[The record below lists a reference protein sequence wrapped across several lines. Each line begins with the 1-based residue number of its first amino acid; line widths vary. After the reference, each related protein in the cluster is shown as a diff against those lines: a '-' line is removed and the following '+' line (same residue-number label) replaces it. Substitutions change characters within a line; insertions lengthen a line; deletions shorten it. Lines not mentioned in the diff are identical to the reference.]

1 MRSAL
6 ILAGGRGERFWPW
19 SVPGR
24 PKQLLPLAGHATML
38 EDTLARVD
46 GIVPADATWILTS
59 PDLAPRIRE
68 LVVARAVVVAEPV
81 GRNTAP
87 AIGLA
92 ALCAQARG
100 ADGAMAVLPADPLIP
115 HVDAFREDL
124 ARAFAL
130 AEAGETLVTFGIPPT
145 RAETGY
151 GYIAVGEPLPG
162 GGAFRVKAFREKP
175 DRATAER
182 WFADGGHRWNS
193 GIFAWR
199 PATLLAALAR
209 HPPALARGLAALAPA
224 ARAIVAA
231 RGEGAPALLAEGFG
245 ALESISIDY
254 AVLEPAD
261 NAVMVDATFDWDDL
275 GSWVAWGRRQ
285 AADARGNVTQGRA
298 VAIESD
304 DCIVV
309 GDGAHPVVVL
319 GGKGL
324 IVVQHAG
331 GTLVCPVEKSDE
343 VRKAVQE
350 LERRGWMTRAED
362 AR

>member
-19 SVPGR
+19 SRPGL
-24 PKQLLPLAGHATML
+24 PKQLLPLAGPSTML
-38 EDTLARVD
+38 EDTLARLD
-46 GIVPADATWILTS
+46 GLVPAPSTWILTS
-59 PDLAPRIRE
+59 PDLAPRIAQI
-68 LVVARAVVVAEPV
+68 VGARARVVAEPV

-92 ALCAQARG
+92 ALLAQSAG
-100 ADGAMAVLPADPLIP
+100 ADGAMAVLPADHFIP
-115 HVDAFREDL
+115 NVDAFRADL

-130 AEAGETLVTFGIPPT
+130 AEAGDTLVTFGVRPT

-151 GYIAVGEPLPG
+151 GYIEVGPAIDEA
-162 GGAFRVKAFREKP
+162 GAFRVRAFREKP
-175 DRATAER
+175 DLTTAER
-182 WFADGGHRWNS
+182 WFEDGAHRWNS

-199 PATLLAALAR
+199 PAAILGALAR
-209 HPPALARGLAALAPA
+209 HRPALARGLEALVPA
-224 ARAIVAA
+224 ARQLVTADSAA
-231 RGEGAPALLAEGFG
+231 GPGLLGDGFR

-261 NAVMVDATFDWDDL
+261 NVVMLDATFDWDDL
-275 GSWVAWGRRQ
+275 GSWLAWGRRQ
-285 AADARGNVTQGRA
+285 AADAHGNVTHGQA
-298 VAIESD
+298 AALESS

-309 GDGAHPVVVL
+309 SDGSRPVVVL
-319 GGKGL
+319 GGRGL

-331 GTLVCPVEKSDE
+331 GTLVCPAEKSDE

-350 LERRGWMTRAED
+350 LERRGWLHGAD
-362 AR
+362 GKP